1 MSDYLLAEQLSFNLN
16 ISEDEVIKFE
26 QHGILHPL
34 RKNDRVYYSSA
45 DCYRAKALLHF
56 MRDEGMSLE
65 SARERLKP
73 GRPSAVPGTIGAELA
88 QR

>member
-1 MSDYLLAEQLSFNLN
+1 MSDYLLAEQLTSNLN
-16 ISEDEVIKFE
+16 ISEDDISKFE
-26 QHGILHPL
+26 QQGILHPL

-73 GRPSAVPGTIGAELA
+73 GHPNAVPGTIGAELA

>member
-1 MSDYLLAEQLSFNLN
+1 LAEQLSSNLN

-26 QHGILHPL
+26 QQGILHPL
-34 RKNDRVYYSSA
+34 RKNDHVYYSSA

-73 GRPSAVPGTIGAELA
+73 GRPVTVPGTIGAELA

>member
-1 MSDYLLAEQLSFNLN
+1 MSDYLLAEQLTSNLN
-16 ISEDEVIKFE
+16 ISEDDINKFE
-26 QHGILHPL
+26 QQGILHPL

-73 GRPSAVPGTIGAELA
+73 GRPQAVPGTLGAELA